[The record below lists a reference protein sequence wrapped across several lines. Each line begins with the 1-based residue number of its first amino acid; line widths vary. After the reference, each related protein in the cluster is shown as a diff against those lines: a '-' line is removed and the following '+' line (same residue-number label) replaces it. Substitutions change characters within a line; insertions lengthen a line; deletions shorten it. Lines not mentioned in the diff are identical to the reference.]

1 MTLRHHLHH
10 VTHVVVDGDHRWV
23 VLLLEMMA
31 QRLLGSLSGDK
42 IYYVVLLLFFKYKIS
57 VLLSL
62 AFN

>member
-31 QRLLGSLSGDK
+31 QRLFGSLEIKRSNIHVFLHCG
-42 IYYVVLLLFFKYKIS
+42 IASF
-57 VLLSL
+57 
-62 AFN
+62 A